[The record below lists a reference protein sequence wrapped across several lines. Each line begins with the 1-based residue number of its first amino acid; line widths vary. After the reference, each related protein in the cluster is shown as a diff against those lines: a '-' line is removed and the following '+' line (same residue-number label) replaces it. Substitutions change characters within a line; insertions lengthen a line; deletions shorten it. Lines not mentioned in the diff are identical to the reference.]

1 MQVNNN
7 DSFTS
12 SEILFMKAALYQ
24 AATALFNGEVPVGCV
39 FVNSSGEIVA
49 SGHNETNKS
58 RNGTR
63 HSELVA
69 IDDALLNRKLDPSI
83 FSDCDLYVTCEPCIM
98 CAAAIA
104 KMKIKSVYFGC
115 GNDRFGGNGSIL
127 SVHCDPNSISHKYKI
142 RSGLL
147 KDEAVD
153 VFQRF
158 YETENRRA
166 PEVKRRKKNPSSS
179 EKCS

>member
-1 MQVNNN
+1 MEFNKSG
-7 DSFTS
+7 SFTS
-12 SEILFMKAALYQ
+12 TEISHMKAASHQ
-24 AATALFNGEVPVGCV
+24 AETALCNGEVPVGCV
-39 FVNSSGEIVA
+39 FVNSNGEIVA
-49 SGHNETNKS
+49 SGYNETNKS

-63 HSELVA
+63 NSELVA
-69 IDDALLNRKLDPSI
+69 IDDALLNRKLDPLT
-83 FSDCDLYVTCEPCIM
+83 FSDCDLYVTYKPYVM

-127 SVHCDPNSISHKYKI
+127 SVHSDPNSISHKYKV

-166 PEVKRRKKNPSSS
+166 PEVKRRKKNPSG
-179 EKCS
+179 EKST